1 MSERRF
7 GWPMLCVFA
16 WRQRRGGPG
25 RTALALAAPALA
37 VLGFALADTIA
48 TNAALVTRR
57 DLVGRRPGLYD
68 LLARPSSDV
77 SAVERASRLVAPDE
91 LRWGSGI
98 TIAQW
103 QTIARLPDVEVAAPV
118 APAGTLELALPANS
132 ACCTAGAST
141 ASRRAAVVQVTVAGI
156 DSTAET
162 RLARLDRAL
171 ISGTLL
177 PAAIPPRDW
186 LTPPFLLVAA
196 GAADLPGQRAGTARP
211 ETADPLQ
218 LLTSGTVGGGLPPP
232 QVDRYTSVNLL
243 SSGATPLVERAGA
256 TGLPS
261 LPRTATSWLS
271 IGSPAG
277 GVVGAIDPARLPLG
291 DPRLDPLPF
300 ALYGRTP
307 GPPSQVASRMLL
319 TDVRAV
325 CRLLG
330 DGCIGAVRVRVAAPG
345 GINGRRAAVV
355 AAVARA
361 IERRTGLWVDVT
373 YGAAGRAIHVVNAD
387 GDRGGGGTELWL
399 AEGATLAISR
409 GVNAINLLLF
419 GLISAVAALSIVSGA
434 VVTSLRRAPEREIL
448 LHSGWSR
455 GALRRLTLAD
465 TALIGGGAALL
476 ALLVLAAMLM
486 VGWTAPSPA
495 LWAVLPLTVVAY
507 ALGSALGH
515 ALARIDR
522 VVGDGRAR
530 AGDGRFLPWWL
541 VLALRNGW
549 RRPLRAALAILTA
562 AAASATFT
570 ILLLGVTALHG
581 LLSITVLGQGIAVE
595 LAPYHAGLAVIAV
608 ALTLVTLADL
618 ATQGV
623 RERRVEL
630 GTLRALGFSARAVLR
645 LVAVEAGL
653 AAVAGGLLGVAATTL
668 VAVAVYGAA
677 IDRALLGPAVVAS
690 CGAAVALCIAATVL
704 PAARATRVT
713 PAEAQRDE

>member
-1 MSERRF
+1 MMGERRF
-7 GWPMLCVFA
+7 GWAMLGAFA
-16 WRQRRGGPG
+16 WRQRRGGPA

-48 TNAALVTRR
+48 TNAALVTGR
-57 DLVGRRPGLYD
+57 DLAGQRPGVYD
-68 LLARPSSDV
+68 LLARPRGDV
-77 SAVERASRLVAPDE
+77 SAVERASRLVAPNE
-91 LRWGSGI
+91 LRWGVGV

-103 QTIARLPDVEVAAPV
+103 QAIAHLPDVEVAAPV
-118 APAGTLELALPANS
+118 APAGTLALGM
-132 ACCTAGAST
+132 TAT
-141 ASRRAAVVQVTVAGI
+141 AARRAAVVDVTVAGI
-156 DSTAET
+156 DPTAET
-162 RLARLDRAL
+162 RLARLDTAL

-177 PAAIPPRDW
+177 PAAIPTRDW
-186 LTPPFLLVAA
+186 LTPPFLLVATSA
-196 GAADLPGQRAGTARP
+196 TGPPGHGVRTARP
-211 ETADPLQ
+211 DTAD
-218 LLTSGTVGGGLPPP
+218 LLHLPAPGTMGGGLLPPP
-232 QVDRYTSVNLL
+232 VDRYTPVDPL
-243 SSGATPLVERAGA
+243 SPGAMPLVERSGA
-256 TGLPS
+256 AGLPW

-277 GVVGAIDPARLPLG
+277 GVAGAIDPARLPLG

-307 GPPSQVASRMLL
+307 GPPSQVTSPMLL

-330 DGCIGAVRVRVAAPG
+330 DGCIGAVRVRVAAPT

-373 YGAAGRAIHVVNAD
+373 YGAAGRTIHVVNAD
-387 GDRGGGGTELWL
+387 GDQGGGGTEMWL

-419 GLISAVAALSIVSGA
+419 GLIGAVAALSIVSGA
-434 VVTSLRRAPEREIL
+434 VVTALRRAPEREIL
-448 LHSGWSR
+448 LHNGWSG

-465 TALIGGGAALL
+465 TALVGGGAGLL
-476 ALLVLAAMLM
+476 ALLVLAATLIA
-486 VGWTAPSPA
+486 GWTAPAPA
-495 LWAVLPLTVVAY
+495 LWAVLPLTIVAY
-507 ALGSALGH
+507 ALGAALGH

-522 VVGDGRAR
+522 VIGDGRAR
-530 AGDGRFLPWWL
+530 AGDSRFLPWWL
-541 VLALRNGW
+541 ILALRNGW

-562 AAASATFT
+562 AAAATVFT
-570 ILLLGVTALHG
+570 ILLLGVTTLHG
-581 LLSITVLGQGIAVE
+581 LLSVTVLGQGIAVE
-595 LAPYHAGLAVIAV
+595 LAPYHAGLAAIAV

-645 LVAVEAGL
+645 LVVVEAGL
-653 AAVAGGLLGVAATTL
+653 AASIGSLLGVAATTL
-668 VAVAVYGAA
+668 VVVWVYGAV
-677 IDRALLGPAVVAS
+677 IDRALLGPAVMAS
-690 CGAAVALCIAATVL
+690 CGAAVALCIAATIV
-704 PAARATRVT
+704 PAARATRIT